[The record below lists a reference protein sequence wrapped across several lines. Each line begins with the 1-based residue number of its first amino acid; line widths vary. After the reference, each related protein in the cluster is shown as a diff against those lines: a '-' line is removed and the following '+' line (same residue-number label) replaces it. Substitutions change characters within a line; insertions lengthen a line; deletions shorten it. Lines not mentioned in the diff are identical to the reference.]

1 MCCLHEAAKQESFDS
16 IHLLTFCFAFA
27 KEVPLCQ
34 CLVLKIASVMGL
46 LNPLIFHENFLLCI
60 VCIHLSRG
68 KNNFMCEFYLSAHK
82 NLWVLFCFLF
92 FFLPQVSFKVLQS
105 VLIFFF
111 SLMMHYILPA
121 RQKGFVC
128 LNGDNNSEIKYKFKK
143 S

>member
-1 MCCLHEAAKQESFDS
+1 
-16 IHLLTFCFAFA
+16 
-27 KEVPLCQ
+27 
-34 CLVLKIASVMGL
+34 MGL

-68 KNNFMCEFYLSAHK
+68 RNNFMCEFYLSAHK
-82 NLWVLFCFLF
+82 NLFFCLFFCFF
-92 FFLPQVSFKVLQS
+92 WPYVFFKVLQS

-111 SLMMHYILPA
+111 GLMMHYILPA

-128 LNGDNNSEIKYKFKK
+128 LNGDNNSEIKYKFKN

>member
-1 MCCLHEAAKQESFDS
+1 MCCLHEAAKQEPFDS

-82 NLWVLFCFLF
+82 NLWVLVFFF
-92 FFLPQVSFKVLQS
+92 FFLPQVFFKVLQS

>member
-1 MCCLHEAAKQESFDS
+1 MCCLHGAAKQEPFDS

-68 KNNFMCEFYLSAHK
+68 RNNFMCEFYLSAHK
-82 NLWVLFCFLF
+82 NLFFCLFFCFF
-92 FFLPQVSFKVLQS
+92 WPYVFFKVLQS

-111 SLMMHYILPA
+111 GLMMHYILPA

-128 LNGDNNSEIKYKFKK
+128 LNGDNNSEIKYKFKN